1 RSACDQALLHEYAQ
15 RIRPVLAEGGAL
27 GIASAAVQRARRRLV
42 NPGLEAH
49 QRKAFARRLVLD
61 ACEDGAPDVLA
72 ARLRDDEHALYLP
85 VSRFDAQGAAAGR
98 IDAATRYKK
107 TDVRRAKRLRVEEMV
122 AFRRV

>member
-1 RSACDQALLHEYAQ
+1 MCFFFQAEDGIRDRDVTGVQTCALPISAREGLALM
-15 RIRPVLAEGGAL
+15 
-27 GIASAAVQRARRRLV
+27 RRRLV

-72 ARLRDDEHALYLP
+72 ARFRDDAHALYFP
-85 VSRFDAQGAAAGR
+85 VPQFDAQGAAADR

-107 TDVRRAKRLRVEEMV
+107 TDVRRAKRLDVEEMV
-122 AFRRV
+122 ALGRV